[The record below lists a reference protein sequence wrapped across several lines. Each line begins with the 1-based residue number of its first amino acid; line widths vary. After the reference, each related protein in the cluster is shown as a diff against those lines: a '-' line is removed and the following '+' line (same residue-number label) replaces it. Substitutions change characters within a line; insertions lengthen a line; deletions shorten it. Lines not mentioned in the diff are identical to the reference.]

1 MRAGACFWLGA
12 LGLVCA
18 QSSAN
23 ISGDRPVLLWFGLG
37 SVNKPPA
44 GQGSDELQVPFYK
57 PSTADLGHVMLPSW
71 KVAQPSSLKPAPA
84 PTTQHRGE
92 VTCVPT
98 PAPPSPWWE
107 NLPAS
112 LIFFHQFLLNRTHFK
127 DIPAL
132 RKQQL
137 SLGTEPV
144 GSTEI
149 PPEFSTQHPPGSPP
163 GAVGP

>member
-1 MRAGACFWLGA
+1 MEHWARCVHRAQQTSRVSVLFCF
-12 LGLVCA
+12 GLVLA
-18 QSSAN
+18 LS
-23 ISGDRPVLLWFGLG
+23 ISHQLDRAVT
-37 SVNKPPA
+37 SRK
-44 GQGSDELQVPFYK
+44 QI
-57 PSTADLGHVMLPSW
+57 TADLGCVMLPSW
-71 KVAQPSSLKPAPA
+71 KVAQPPTSLKPAPA

-92 VTCVPT
+92 VMCVPT

-107 NLPAS
+107 NLLAS

-149 PPEFSTQHPPGSPP
+149 PPEFSTQHPPGSPL
-163 GAVGP
+163 GAAGP

>member
-1 MRAGACFWLGA
+1 M
-12 LGLVCA
+12 CA

-23 ISGDRPVLLWFGLG
+23 ISGDCPVLLWFGLG

-44 GQGSDELQVPFYK
+44 GQGSDKPQVPFYK
-57 PSTADLGHVMLPSW
+57 QITADLGCVMLPSW
-71 KVAQPSSLKPAPA
+71 KVAQPHTSLKPAPA

-92 VTCVPT
+92 VMCVPT

-112 LIFFHQFLLNRTHFK
+112 LIFFHQFLLNQIHFK
-127 DIPAL
+127 DVPTL
-132 RKQQL
+132 GKQQL

-144 GSTEI
+144 SSTEI
-149 PPEFSTQHPPGSPP
+149 PPEFSTQHPPGSPL